1 MTAAHCERVQ
11 NRGGRRLIR
20 AVFFNAVGVSCLL
33 AGKPGDSAAQ
43 QITVEESV
51 RRALE
56 HSALIRA
63 ADADLAAA
71 RARER
76 ESRAALLPSVRAQ
89 ASYTRLGGSIPE
101 AEFTLPGLDTTFTL
115 LPIERDR
122 QIVEVGIE
130 QPLFAGGRLRASA
143 RAAGREAAAEEMLF
157 ERERAAVALEV
168 RRAFWTL
175 HSNLAALAST
185 DVARAQLDTH
195 VRDVRTRYDAG
206 ALLRSELLAA
216 ETRRSEV
223 ALERVEAEN
232 AVRVAQLELGYLMG
246 IPASSGLQPSSE
258 IELEPLAGDLDA
270 LTSRALEARPELLAM
285 AERVQA
291 LRARVAAVRGGR
303 LPDLAFVSRYVY
315 GRPNPYVFTERGR
328 FRGTWEAG
336 LSMSWAIWEGGA
348 QQARTAESREQL
360 RAAEARLEHARE
372 QAAVD
377 VARHYLE
384 ARRSTEAVAVAAA
397 NVELAAEALRVVTE
411 QFNEGAAL
419 SAQGLEAERAWR
431 AARGRQARALADY
444 AIGRAALRHALGEV
458 W

>member
-419 SAQGLEAERAWR
+419 SAQVLEAERAWR